1 MIMPMFKEDYQDKS
15 LKELLKD
22 RQRVMKEIIRIEN
35 EDFYINPKP
44 SNNKPPFEPKM
55 MIDPAPE
62 VVWAVLNK
70 DLKMLNEIIE
80 EHNVEKEII
89 LEIQ

>member
-15 LKELLKD
+15 LKELLKI
-22 RQRVMKEIIRIEN
+22 RQRIMKEIIRIEN
-35 EDFYINPKP
+35 EDFYINPKT

-55 MIDPAPE
+55 LMDPSPE
-62 VVWAVLNK
+62 VVWNILNE

-80 EHNVEKEII
+80 GHDIEKEID
-89 LEIQ
+89 L